1 VNEVK
6 FVKGLFANK
15 PHERAPDFIVCELS
29 IKADELVGFLNDQD
43 GEWINLQ
50 IKVPQKTNPDKPRR
64 LTVAINDWKPEREP
78 TSGRSRKDVTGGNQ
92 RKPAKKDDFDDD
104 LPF

>member
-1 VNEVK
+1 MNEVK

-50 IKVPQKTNPDKPRR
+50 VKVPQKTNPEKPRR
-64 LTVAINDWKPEREP
+64 LTVAINDWKPE
-78 TSGRSRKDVTGGNQ
+78 TGNE
-92 RKPAKKDDFDDD
+92 RKPKPKQASMEDDFEDDI
-104 LPF
+104 PF

>member
-1 VNEVK
+1 MNEVK

-50 IKVPQKTNPDKPRR
+50 VKVPQKTNPDKPRR
-64 LTVAINDWKPEREP
+64 LTVAINDWKPEE
-78 TSGRSRKDVTGGNQ
+78 GNQ

>member
-1 VNEVK
+1 MNEVK

-50 IKVPQKTNPDKPRR
+50 VKVPQKTNPDKPRR
-64 LTVAINDWKPEREP
+64 LVVAINDWKPE
-78 TSGRSRKDVTGGNQ
+78 GGNQ

>member
-1 VNEVK
+1 MNEVK

-29 IKADELVGFLNDQD
+29 IKADELIGFLNDQD

-50 IKVPQKTNPDKPRR
+50 VKVPQKTNPDKPRR
-64 LTVAINDWKPEREP
+64 LTVAINDWKPAA
-78 TSGRSRKDVTGGNQ
+78 GNE

>member
-1 VNEVK
+1 MNEVK

-43 GEWINLQ
+43 GEWVNIQ
-50 IKVPQKTNPDKPRR
+50 IKTPMNVAPDKPRR
-64 LTVAINDWKPEREP
+64 LTVSINDWKPA
-78 TSGRSRKDVTGGNQ
+78 VGNE

>member
-1 VNEVK
+1 MNEVK

-50 IKVPQKTNPDKPRR
+50 VKVPQKTNPEKPRR
-64 LTVAINDWKPEREP
+64 LTVAINDWKPERGNE
-78 TSGRSRKDVTGGNQ
+78 RKTQ
-92 RKPAKKDDFDDD
+92 PKQASMEDDFEDDI
-104 LPF
+104 PF

>member
-50 IKVPQKTNPDKPRR
+50 VKVPQKTNPEKPRR
-64 LTVAINDWKPEREP
+64 LTVAINDWKPERGNE
-78 TSGRSRKDVTGGNQ
+78 RKAQ
-92 RKPAKKDDFDDD
+92 PKQASMEDDFDDSI
-104 LPF
+104 PF

>member
-1 VNEVK
+1 MECNVNEVK

-50 IKVPQKTNPDKPRR
+50 VKVPQKANPDKPRR
-64 LTVAINDWKPEREP
+64 LTVAINDWKPER
-78 TSGRSRKDVTGGNQ
+78 GNE
-92 RKPAKKDDFDDD
+92 RRPAKKDDFDDD

>member
-1 VNEVK
+1 MNEVK

-50 IKVPQKTNPDKPRR
+50 VKVPQKTNPDKPRR
-64 LTVAINDWKPEREP
+64 LTVAIYDWKPE
-78 TSGRSRKDVTGGNQ
+78 GGNQ
-92 RKPAKKDDFDDD
+92 RKPANKDDFDDD